1 MMGRITERIG
11 ALLKNH
17 VVAAFI
23 APVVVAAVSA
33 VLALT
38 AIDNLAFL
46 TSADRFI
53 DDLQIAYNAPVEAQD
68 SDIVVVAINE
78 DTLSQFPYRSP
89 VDRAFVSNLLNAIAA
104 KGPRAI
110 GVDLLFDQPTEPAK
124 DDALRNA
131 LNTIKV
137 PLAVAYVRSAN
148 VVNEQQTAFLDQF
161 VPPQSRAVVTLG
173 TDQLDT
179 ARWIY
184 PGDTESDG
192 SFIPSFAVKL
202 AEAAGAKVPRE
213 QVPIAWHGQPSAS
226 ESAFPEY
233 PAQVAEKLPAAFFKD
248 KIVLIGTDISLVDRH
263 RTPYST
269 AASSGEAMMAGV
281 VIQAHAVAQLLH
293 GRNAPYV
300 AWWVNL
306 LIALGAGALGGW
318 LGGTSLSMQLRVG
331 AGLGCVLLFWGL
343 GGALYHYAGVMIGL
357 IAPTLSFALAFW
369 AMEALSGREARQ
381 QREFIQGAFS
391 RYVSPKVVDQLI
403 RDPTKLSLEGER
415 RLMTYLFT
423 DIANFTTMS
432 EGVEAKELA
441 RVLNAYLYG
450 LTGIVLKHGGM
461 VDKFIG
467 DSVFAIFN
475 APVEQKD
482 HAEHAVRCALA
493 MDDFAENY
501 HKEQNKKGIPFGLTR
516 IGVHTGTAVIGNF
529 GSNERLEY
537 TAQGDAVNTASRLEG
552 LNKTLGTRIC
562 VSDATRALS
571 PNIHFRPI
579 ASVILKGKTAAV
591 DVWEPL
597 RAGDERPDFLARYGE
612 AFAKLQA
619 GAPEALE
626 LFSALNAENEN
637 DPCVLLHVK
646 RLRSGDRGA
655 VLLMTEK

>member
-1 MMGRITERIG
+1 MMARFTERIG

-17 VVAAFI
+17 VFTFFV
-23 APVVVAAVSA
+23 APVVVAVASA
-33 VLALT
+33 VIALA
-38 AIDNLAFL
+38 AIDKLVFL

-53 DDLQIAYNAPVEAQD
+53 ADWEIAFIAPAAPQD
-68 SDIVVVAINE
+68 PDIVVVAINE
-78 DTLSQFPYRSP
+78 DTLAQFPYRSP
-89 VDRAFVSNLLNAIAA
+89 VDRAFVSGLLKYLAST
-104 KGPRAI
+104 GPRAI
-110 GVDLLFDQPTEPAK
+110 GVDLLFDQPTEPPK
-124 DDALRNA
+124 DEALKKT
-131 LNTIKV
+131 LNEIQV
-137 PLAVAYVRSAN
+137 PLAVVYVRTEN
-148 VVNEQQTAFLDQF
+148 VVNEKQTAFLDEF
-161 VPPQSRAVVTLG
+161 VPLRIRALANIG

-179 ARWIY
+179 VRTVY
-184 PGDTESDG
+184 PGDAGKDG
-192 SFIPSFAVKL
+192 VFVPSLSVKL
-202 AEAAGAKVPRE
+202 AEAAGVNVPRVE
-213 QVPIAWHGQPSAS
+213 IPIAWHGQPSPG
-226 ESAFPEY
+226 EPAFTEY

-269 AASSGEAMMAGV
+269 VANSGEAMMAGV
-281 VIQAHAVAQLLH
+281 VIQANMLSQLLH
-293 GRNAPYV
+293 GTSAPYV
-300 AWWVNL
+300 PGWMNL

-331 AGLGCVLLFWGL
+331 AGAACVLLLWSL

-475 APVEQKD
+475 APVEQPG
-482 HAEHAVRCALA
+482 HAEHAVQCALE
-493 MDDFAENY
+493 MDNFAEHY
-501 HKEQNKKGIPFGLTR
+501 HKEQNKKGVPFGLTR

-562 VSDATRALS
+562 VSDATRALC

-597 RAGDERPDFLARYGE
+597 RDGAERPDFLARYGE

-637 DPCVLLHVK
+637 DPCVSLHVK
-646 RLRSGDRGA
+646 RLRSGDHGA
-655 VLLMTEK
+655 VLMMTEK